1 MRSAKDTKS
10 RRGTTIVEV
19 ALLLP
24 IFMMIMMGT
33 MDFARL
39 YWTQSVVRGAAYEGV
54 RAAIL
59 EETTNS
65 QVESIILSELA
76 TGGVTQTA
84 SVSVGSRQPEQPVD
98 VTVSV
103 PFSFLAIDGLIPSLA
118 QVTQVSAT
126 AVMTHE
132 R

>member
-1 MRSAKDTKS
+1 M
-10 RRGTTIVEV
+10 EV

-24 IFMMIMMGT
+24 IFMMLMMGV
-33 MDFARL
+33 MDFGRL

-59 EETTNS
+59 NEVTNT
-65 QVESIILSELA
+65 QVENIVVAELN
-76 TGGVTQTA
+76 TGGLQQTP
-84 SVSVGSRQPEQPVD
+84 SVSVGTRQPQQPVD
-98 VTVSV
+98 VTVTV
-103 PFSFLAIDGLIPSLA
+103 PFQFIAIDSFIPALSINEV
-118 QVTQVSAT
+118 QAT